1 MMPVAIAFLLGVV
14 LCTLCTLSL
23 RLLHNYLLWYAD
35 GSDWLFAVAETAV
48 IVAIAAGAGFY
59 AYLQKNRIKV
69 VAKAI
74 SIVPLELDIQLN
86 GKVISTI
93 SVYPHLRIHAAKT
106 IRGLKGPYRLIVK
119 NSEIIVTE
127 RYGGRVSVRDT
138 DGKLIKVII
147 SSETGAK
154 MERFGGIARDDDG
167 NLYVTS
173 DHKLQKFSPDGR
185 LLAKHGK
192 NEGKRKCQ
200 FNKPFG
206 VAVRLERVYVC
217 DSSNDRIQV
226 FDLNLQFIKYLGAQY
241 TTTKPNDI
249 AFDGEGN
256 AYVTDRGK
264 DCVQVFDKEGVF
276 LRKFGEEGTL
286 AIKEPSGIHIR
297 GDIVYV
303 AADGVDGVMMYST
316 AGRYIYTFGCHPKEP
331 FKSPRGIASDKY
343 GSIYVCDFRNN
354 SIEVFN
360 NY

>member
-1 MMPVAIAFLLGVV
+1 MPVANAFLLGVV
-14 LCTLCTLSL
+14 LRTLCTLSL
-23 RLLHNYLLWYAD
+23 HLLHNYLPWHAD
-35 GSDWLFAVAETAV
+35 GSDWWFAVAETAV
-48 IVAIAAGAGFY
+48 IAAMAAGAGFY
-59 AYLQKNRIKV
+59 AYFRKDRIKV

-93 SVYPHLRIHAAKT
+93 SVYPHLRIHAAKI
-106 IRGLKGPYRLIVK
+106 IRGLEGPYRLIVK

-127 RYGGRVSVRDT
+127 RYGGRVSVMDT
-138 DGKLIKVII
+138 DGKLIRVII
-147 SSETGAK
+147 GSETG
-154 MERFGGIARDDDG
+154 ERFGGIARDDVG

-185 LLAKHGK
+185 LLTEHGK
-192 NEGKRKCQ
+192 NVGMRKCQ

-226 FDLNLQFIKYLGAQY
+226 FDLNLQFIKYFGAQY
-241 TTTKPNDI
+241 TTKPNDI

-264 DCVQVFDKEGVF
+264 DCVQVFDKEGGF

-316 AGRYIYTFGCHPKEP
+316 AGRFINTFGCHPEEP
-331 FKSPRGIASDKY
+331 FKIPRGIASDKY
-343 GSIYVCDFRNN
+343 GLIYVCDFQNRC
-354 SIEVFN
+354 IKVF
-360 NY
+360 